1 MKSFQFY
8 NPTKILCGEG
18 IFDKLPKI
26 ISNTYKDVFIVTD
39 SNIINILGGK
49 DKLEYMFIKENINVS
64 IYDNIKPDPSY
75 DDINNVTEIFKT
87 ISGDVIVAIGGGSV
101 IDAAKGISIIAK
113 HGGNI
118 SNYIGDNLVPTEVT
132 PIISVPTTSGTGSE
146 TTPFAVFTN
155 TTSRKDGLYSEY
167 IFPTL
172 SILDEPDSGLD
183 VDALR
188 IVANGINQLHTPSNS
203 ILLVTHYQRILNYVV
218 PDKVHVLINGR
229 IVKSGGKDLAKQ
241 IEEQGYD
248 WIEADIQARK

>member
-1 MKSFQFY
+1 
-8 NPTKILCGEG
+8 
-18 IFDKLPKI
+18 I

-64 IYDNIKPDPSY
+64 IYDNIMPDPSY

-155 TTSRKDGLYSEY
+155 ATSRKDGLYSEY

-172 SILDEPDSGLD
+172 SILDANLTSKLPQNITAETGLD
-183 VDALR
+183 ALAHA
-188 IVANGINQLHTPSNS
+188 IEGYTGKSNNPFIDFIAEKVFS
-203 ILLVTHYQRILNYVV
+203 II
-218 PDKVHVLINGR
+218 
-229 IVKSGGKDLAKQ
+229 AKHLTNVY
-241 IEEQGYD
+241 ENPENKLS
-248 WIEADIQARK
+248 RS